1 LCADLPFVGLTDQM
15 PSFSFTLQC
24 SRASSGLRTL
34 LLLILSL
41 GGFFP
46 VTTAQQE
53 DEAVEA
59 VKEFYRLS
67 EGDAIR
73 LSVFNEPDLTAEQ
86 KIDPDGAVIL
96 PLLGRIELGG
106 MTLREAEA
114 FVEKTFIEEDYLVRP
129 QVTIRVTQH
138 AEQVFYIF
146 GEVNNPGSKV
156 FPAGRTSLD
165 ILEAI
170 TMAGDLSQYAK
181 RNEIV
186 LRRTSPETGK
196 EEKIIVDLESIIR
209 GSRRGGQKLLE
220 VLPDDIIFVP
230 ERLF

>member
-1 LCADLPFVGLTDQM
+1 M
-15 PSFSFTLQC
+15 PLLIFMSKGARPSL
-24 SRASSGLRTL
+24 SMRIL

-41 GGFFP
+41 TGFLP
-46 VTTAQQE
+46 VVTAQ
-53 DEAVEA
+53 EAELDA
-59 VKEFYRLS
+59 VKEFYRLR

-73 LSVFNEPDLTAEQ
+73 LSVFNEPDLTADQ

-106 MTLREAEA
+106 MTLREAET
-114 FVEKTFIEEDYLVRP
+114 FVEKTYIDEDYLIQP

-146 GEVNNPGSKV
+146 GEVNQPGSKV
-156 FPAGRTSLD
+156 FPPGKTSLD

-186 LRRTSPETGK
+186 LRRTSSETGE
-196 EEKIIVDLESIIR
+196 EEKITIDLESIIR
-209 GSRRGGQKLLE
+209 GSRRGGQNLLE